1 MKDALELNV
10 YRTFSDGSRV
20 LMGHVA
26 SDGDEIWYRFDQNYL
41 VEHPKGNPSPI
52 RTPYTH
58 KPILGPNRPNA
69 GLHGF
74 LADSLPDGWGLR
86 LMDRVFENHGLDPMS
101 VTPLE
106 RLAFIGN
113 RATGAL
119 SFEPV
124 HPAAALEEN
133 SLTEITELGQSAVS
147 FYDSATDV
155 VLRSVVESGSS
166 AGARPKSMLWIR
178 PDGKSA
184 STQPIPDGEP
194 WLIKFTSKHLPLGHE
209 EGIWEAAALSAARA
223 AGVRTQEWR
232 LFDGPAAPEPQR
244 WLGVR
249 RFDRTT
255 NGRLLFASTAG
266 LLDADFRLPALDYS
280 SLLRLTSVLT
290 KSAADS
296 AELVRRAL
304 FNFLIMNADDHAKN
318 FGFLLSDEDE
328 WRLSPA
334 YDVTYSPGISGEHS
348 TAFLGC
354 GKHLT
359 RDAVLKIAAL
369 ASLGTAEMRTIS
381 EDVAAGA
388 EQLVPAALAL
398 GAKKKT
404 AERVKKALKENLARN
419 AAALGL

>member
-1 MKDALELNV
+1 M
-10 YRTFSDGSRV
+10 
-20 LMGHVA
+20 
-26 SDGDEIWYRFDQNYL
+26 
-41 VEHPKGNPSPI
+41 
-52 RTPYTH
+52 
-58 KPILGPNRPNA
+58 
-69 GLHGF
+69 
-74 LADSLPDGWGLR
+74 
-86 LMDRVFENHGLDPMS
+86 
-101 VTPLE
+101 
-106 RLAFIGN
+106 
-113 RATGAL
+113 
-119 SFEPV
+119 
-124 HPAAALEEN
+124 
-133 SLTEITELGQSAVS
+133 
-147 FYDSATDV
+147 
-155 VLRSVVESGSS
+155 
-166 AGARPKSMLWIR
+166 
-178 PDGKSA
+178 
-184 STQPIPDGEP
+184 
-194 WLIKFTSKHLPLGHE
+194 
-209 EGIWEAAALSAARA
+209 
-223 AGVRTQEWR
+223 
-232 LFDGPAAPEPQR
+232 
-244 WLGVR
+244 R

-359 RDAVLKIAAL
+359 RDAVLKMAAL

-388 EQLVPAALAL
+388 EKLVPTALAL

>member
-124 HPAAALEEN
+124 HPAAALEE
-133 SLTEITELGQSAVS
+133 T
-147 FYDSATDV
+147 
-155 VLRSVVESGSS
+155 
-166 AGARPKSMLWIR
+166 
-178 PDGKSA
+178 
-184 STQPIPDGEP
+184 
-194 WLIKFTSKHLPLGHE
+194 
-209 EGIWEAAALSAARA
+209 
-223 AGVRTQEWR
+223 
-232 LFDGPAAPEPQR
+232 
-244 WLGVR
+244 
-249 RFDRTT
+249 
-255 NGRLLFASTAG
+255 
-266 LLDADFRLPALDYS
+266 
-280 SLLRLTSVLT
+280 
-290 KSAADS
+290 
-296 AELVRRAL
+296 
-304 FNFLIMNADDHAKN
+304 
-318 FGFLLSDEDE
+318 
-328 WRLSPA
+328 
-334 YDVTYSPGISGEHS
+334 
-348 TAFLGC
+348 
-354 GKHLT
+354 
-359 RDAVLKIAAL
+359 
-369 ASLGTAEMRTIS
+369 
-381 EDVAAGA
+381 
-388 EQLVPAALAL
+388 
-398 GAKKKT
+398 
-404 AERVKKALKENLARN
+404 
-419 AAALGL
+419 